1 MALLSQPVATLV
13 AVIVCPR
20 CGTKNPEGARFCLN
34 CGSPLASVSMG
45 EERKVITVLFC
56 DLVGFTER
64 SDQADPEDVKA
75 MLRVYHTLLKRT
87 IEHFGGTVDKFIGDA
102 VLGVFGAP
110 DGPRG
115 RPRARRSAPACR
127 SSTTSR
133 RRTASSRAWSSPSG
147 SGSTPARP

>member
-1 MALLSQPVATLV
+1 MST
-13 AVIVCPR
+13 
-20 CGTKNPEGARFCLN
+20 
-34 CGSPLASVSMG
+34 G

-87 IEHFGGTVDKFIGDA
+87 IEHFGGVVDKFIGDA

-110 DGPRG
+110 VGMRTTQS
-115 RPRARRSAPACR
+115 ARSERACR
-127 SSTTSR
+127 SSTMSR
-133 RRTASSRAWSSPSG
+133 RRTASNPASSSPSA
-147 SGSTPARP
+147 SASTPAKP

>member
-1 MALLSQPVATLV
+1 M
-13 AVIVCPR
+13 IVCPR
-20 CGTKNPEGARFCLN
+20 CGTKNPQGARFCLN
-34 CGSPLASVSMG
+34 CGSPLGSVSTG

-87 IEHFGGTVDKFIGDA
+87 IEHFGGVVDKFIGDA

-110 DGPRG
+110 VGHEDDPERAIRAGLQILDDVEEANRRAT
-115 RPRARRSAPACR
+115 RP
-127 SSTTSR
+127 
-133 RRTASSRAWSSPSG
+133 
-147 SGSTPARP
+147 

>member
-1 MALLSQPVATLV
+1 MAVALASQPVDTLD

-34 CGSPLASVSMG
+34 CGSPLTSVSMG

-75 MLRVYHTLLKRT
+75 MLRVYHTLL
-87 IEHFGGTVDKFIGDA
+87 
-102 VLGVFGAP
+102 
-110 DGPRG
+110 
-115 RPRARRSAPACR
+115 
-127 SSTTSR
+127 
-133 RRTASSRAWSSPSG
+133 
-147 SGSTPARP
+147 

>member
-1 MALLSQPVATLV
+1 M
-13 AVIVCPR
+13 IVCPR

-34 CGSPLASVSMG
+34 CGSPLASVSIG

-110 DGPRG
+110 MGHEDDPERADPR
-115 RPRARRSAPACR
+115 RPADP
-127 SSTTSR
+127 
-133 RRTASSRAWSSPSG
+133 G
-147 SGSTPARP
+147 